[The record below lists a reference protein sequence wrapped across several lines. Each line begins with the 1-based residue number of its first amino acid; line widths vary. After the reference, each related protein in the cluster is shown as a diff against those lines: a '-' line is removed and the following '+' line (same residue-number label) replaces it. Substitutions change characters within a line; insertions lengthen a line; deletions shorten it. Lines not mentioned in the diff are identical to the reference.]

1 MAVVQQTLQIAALDD
16 LAGEFVVVAVRLV
29 VLGVQMEINAWV
41 AGVSVV
47 VTTIVAL
54 GDSGVDVIVT
64 LADLCVDEAVALD
77 DDLPGDDHA
86 WPPGLCCAALEGDDR
101 AASSTRAPAPCRWRI
116 SRRACESCRR
126 RCELLRALLRLAPT
140 TTAGAHR
147 RVPVRHT
154 RKAV

>member
-64 LADLCVDEAVALD
+64 LVDLCVDEAVALD
-77 DDLPGDDHA
+77 DDLPGDD
-86 WPPGLCCAALEGDDR
+86 PLNLLEVIIALPIEHDDLL
-101 AASSTRAPAPCRWRI
+101 I
-116 SRRACESCRR
+116 S
-126 RCELLRALLRLAPT
+126 LL
-140 TTAGAHR
+140 
-147 RVPVRHT
+147 V
-154 RKAV
+154 